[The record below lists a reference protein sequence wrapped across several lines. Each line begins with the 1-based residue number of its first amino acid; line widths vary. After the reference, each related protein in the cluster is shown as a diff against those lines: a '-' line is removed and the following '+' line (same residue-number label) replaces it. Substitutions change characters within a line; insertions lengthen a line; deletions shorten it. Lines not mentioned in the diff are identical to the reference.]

1 MNRMASSCLA
11 VTLLLAGVG
20 QARADLV
27 LSSLSGTVYE
37 NYSPGGRNGSAG
49 GTINDEPAII
59 AHGRNAT
66 TYATFS
72 TPAGG
77 GSVNYQSPNSP
88 YTIGGFL
95 NLNSSDFSGY
105 NGFRASDSLANTYI
119 ILTGTATF
127 TAGTYLPTFSH
138 DDGAELLL
146 TKGSSTI
153 LDYVEGGPT
162 KATQANPRLPI
173 TLNGT
178 YNFTLSYY
186 ENGSAPAD
194 LEFSV
199 KSAVAVPEPATLGMA
214 GLGLVAFGGYKLRR
228 RKPVVA

>member
-1 MNRMASSCLA
+1 MKRMATSFLTVA
-11 VTLLLAGVG
+11 LLLAGVG
-20 QARADLV
+20 QAKADLV

-49 GTINDEPAII
+49 GTIADQPTI
-59 AHGRNAT
+59 HGNSS

-72 TPAGG
+72 TPGG
-77 GSVNYQSPNSP
+77 GGVNYQSPNSP

-95 NLNSSDFSGY
+95 SNATSFSGHH
-105 NGFRASDSLANTYI
+105 GFSSTDSLANTYI

-162 KATQANPRLPI
+162 NATQANPRPPI

-199 KSAVAVPEPATLGMA
+199 KSAIAVPEPATLGMA